1 MGRMAEITQGYGD
14 AATFPAWAQDPQTT
28 RYPEITLF
36 TFDTT
41 TGTGDEPVT
50 VVAEMWTDTICSEIK
65 SVTIKGVEIASAISW
80 DQHQRLMLEAE
91 RQYQR
96 ELEER

>member
-50 VVAEMWTDTICSEIK
+50 VVAEMYEDATCTELK
-65 SVTIKGVEIASAISW
+65 SVSIQGVNIVYALMEAQI
-80 DQHQRLMLEAE
+80 DRLMLEAE
-91 RQYQR
+91 REYRR
-96 ELEER
+96 EQEER